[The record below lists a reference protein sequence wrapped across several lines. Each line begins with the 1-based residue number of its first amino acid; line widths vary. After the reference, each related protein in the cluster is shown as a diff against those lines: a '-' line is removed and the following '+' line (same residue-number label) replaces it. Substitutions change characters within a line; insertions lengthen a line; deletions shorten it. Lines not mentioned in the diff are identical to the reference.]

1 MELLLFEL
9 KNVFLPELSLL
20 IAIAVIFIM
29 ELFFLNLFINYQAEL
44 HLSQQFSRCSQFQLG
59 LLIQDI
65 RFFLKCMFNRI
76 FRLC

>member
-29 ELFFLNLFINYQAEL
+29 ELFFSKPLYKL
-44 HLSQQFSRCSQFQLG
+44 
-59 LLIQDI
+59 
-65 RFFLKCMFNRI
+65 
-76 FRLC
+76 